1 MTPPDWTRIYESLLA
16 AVVLWFLL
24 MLVVGVI
31 IELME

>member
-1 MTPPDWTRIYESLLA
+1 VRPPDLGRVFESLLA